1 MTLTDNVKTIKGVG
15 DKTVKLLEKLGIY
28 TVSDILAH
36 YPRDYDEFLIPAP
49 INTAQEGKI
58 IAVEGVISRL
68 TSKVGRRHIVTCY
81 VSDAT
86 GALKLVWFNQP
97 YRAKQF
103 DEKKE
108 YYFSGN
114 MQFSYGRYQIQNP
127 SAESILGAKGVQNQ
141 DNIADEKQYGAC
153 SECGSKGGRRGY
165 QAADCYAVHNHDCP
179 DIKNPEDFENFCRCD
194 L

>member
-97 YRAKQF
+97 YLVKLLKPGYRYLFRGTVKRDNAELAINQPKMYQRN
-103 DEKKE
+103 E
-108 YYFSGN
+108 YVKLLN
-114 MQFSYGRYQIQNP
+114 
-127 SAESILGAKGVQNQ
+127 
-141 DNIADEKQYGAC
+141 
-153 SECGSKGGRRGY
+153 
-165 QAADCYAVHNHDCP
+165 
-179 DIKNPEDFENFCRCD
+179 
-194 L
+194 